1 MPKKHQRWPAKMAAG
16 RNNPKKSTVITTG
29 TYKKQEVF
37 EAQAKRHEDP
47 GTTPQK
53 AKVPP
58 SRDLRMGRTHEADS
72 QERIQEPEPRSGS
85 DSNARKPRY

>member
-1 MPKKHQRWPAKMAAG
+1 
-16 RNNPKKSTVITTG
+16 
-29 TYKKQEVF
+29 
-37 EAQAKRHEDP
+37 
-47 GTTPQK
+47 
-53 AKVPP
+53 VPP